1 MNDSSNPLAAF
12 RCYRIHSETSLS
24 ETDTKTISGRLET
37 NSIDQIDA
45 GQLVVRVAYSSVNY
59 KDALAATG
67 KGKIIRD
74 FPLIG
79 GIDLAGTVHVS
90 KDDRFKPGD
99 EVIVTGNGI
108 GERFDG
114 GYTEFCRVEGD
125 WTVSLP
131 DGMDLYTSMALG
143 TAGFTAAQAIH
154 RLEHNGLTPDDGE
167 VLVTGA
173 TGGVGSFAI
182 NMLSQ
187 RGYAVAALT
196 GKLDQAGALKRL
208 GATNVISRHDLEM
221 GTKPLERAQY
231 AAAIDNAGGQIL
243 SWLTRVI
250 KPRGGIASI
259 GMAGGAELTSTVM
272 PFILRGINLF
282 GIASSSAPMDERKIV
297 WDRLASD
304 LRPRDL
310 HAIVTETI
318 QLDQLQSTF
327 DAMMAGTHVGRTVV
341 AVGS

>member
-1 MNDSSNPLAAF
+1 MSDSSNSLKSF
-12 RCYRIHSETSLS
+12 RCYRIHKEEQPSG
-24 ETDTKTISGRLET
+24 DKVISGRLET
-37 NSIDQIDA
+37 NSIDQLDA
-45 GQLVVRVAYSSVNY
+45 GQLIVRVAYSSINY

-67 KGKIIRD
+67 EGKIIRE

-79 GIDLAGTVHVS
+79 GIDLAGTVHES

-114 GYTEFCRVEGD
+114 GYAEFCRVECD

-131 DGMDLYTSMALG
+131 GGMDLYTSMALG

-154 RLEHNGLTPDDGE
+154 RLEHNGLTPEAGE

-182 NMLSQ
+182 NMLSEL
-187 RGYAVAALT
+187 GYSVTALT
-196 GKLDQAGALKRL
+196 GKLDETESLKRL
-208 GATNVISRHDLEM
+208 GASKVLSRHDLEM
-221 GTKPLERAQY
+221 GDRPLERAQY

-250 KPRGGIASI
+250 KPRGGIGSI
-259 GMAGGAELTSTVM
+259 GMAGGAELNSTVM

-282 GIASSSAPMDERKIV
+282 GIASSSAPMGERQKI
-297 WDRLASD
+297 WQRLASD
-304 LRPRDL
+304 LRPKNLDDI
-310 HAIVTETI
+310 ATQTVK
-318 QLDQLQSTF
+318 LDQLQGTF

-341 AVGS
+341 AVTS